1 MLILGLRNLSNQAK
15 PAVHLPRN
23 HVSQSTISRDNRS
36 RASISASPTPM
47 AASTRWVGRLGT
59 VMSLKIDHPCP
70 VPMHRLAVVTAGGM
84 VPHTCTERLDRL
96 VHMLSWRLQAL
107 GARVRYH
114 DNCERPLT
122 PMGYHDHGLPLT
134 CAYPSPQHP

>member
-1 MLILGLRNLSNQAK
+1 MLILGLRNLSNRAK

-122 PMGYHDHGLPLT
+122 PMGYYDHGLPLT